1 MLGIDVT
8 GAVAAQGKLQV
19 EIGVLNKEVEQAR
32 ALAAQSGGEV
42 EWVSGRREAFVTF
55 ENIQVCTF
63 DGGNKSNSV
72 SAMKARKATTVKVK
86 SACLFTPLERVK
98 CMVTSISPL

>member
-1 MLGIDVT
+1 MTLERAVTAEKRARVLGIDVA

-19 EIGVLNKEVEQAR
+19 EIGVLNEEVKQAR

-42 EWVSGRREAFVTF
+42 EWVSARREAFVTF

-63 DGGNKSNSV
+63 DGGNKS
-72 SAMKARKATTVKVK
+72 
-86 SACLFTPLERVK
+86 
-98 CMVTSISPL
+98 TSICG